1 MTDLLLGE
9 IAALLTAF
17 CWSFTALSFEA
28 AGKRIGSL
36 NVNFLRLSLAFIFL
50 SLFNGIVSRQFF
62 PKDVSAHAWLWL
74 SVSGL
79 TGFVIGDF
87 FLFKAY
93 VVVGARIS
101 MLIMSLVPPI
111 TALIGWLFLDE
122 TMNFK
127 EIVAMIMTISGVA
140 LVVLERNT
148 DNGALK
154 FSHPLSGIL
163 FAFGGAVGQAIGLI
177 FSKYGMGNYNAFVA
191 TQIRVITGVIGFG
204 IILIILKR
212 MPQLAQAVRNRPA
225 MKYTTIGAFFG
236 PFLGVSLSL
245 LAVQHTAT
253 GIASTIMA
261 IVPVL
266 IIPLAILIKKE
277 RTTLKE
283 IVGAAI
289 AVGGVSIYFIV

>member
-1 MTDLLLGE
+1 MTDLLMGE

-17 CWSFTALSFEA
+17 CWSFTSLSFEA
-28 AGKRIGSL
+28 AGKRIGPL
-36 NVNFLRLSLAFIFL
+36 NVNFLRLALAFIFL
-50 SLFNGIVSRQFF
+50 TLFNGIFRHQFLPVSVSRQ
-62 PKDVSAHAWLWL
+62 AWFWL
-74 SVSGL
+74 SLSGL
-79 TGFVIGDF
+79 VGFVIGDF
-87 FLFKAY
+87 FLFNAY

-122 TMNFK
+122 IMDFR
-127 EIVAMIMTISGVA
+127 EIVAMIVTISGVA

-148 DNGALK
+148 VNGSLK
-154 FSHPLSGIL
+154 FSHPMSGIL
-163 FAFGGAVGQAIGLI
+163 FAFGGAVGQAVGLI
-177 FSKYGMGNYNAFVA
+177 FSKYGMGDYNAFAA

-204 IILIILKR
+204 LILVILRRLPK
-212 MPQLAQAVRNRPA
+212 LAQAIRNRAA
-225 MKYTTIGAFFG
+225 MKYTSIGAFFG

-266 IIPLAILIKKE
+266 IIPLAILIQKE
-277 RTTLKE
+277 RVTFKE
-283 IVGAAI
+283 ILGAII
-289 AVGGVSIYFIV
+289 AVGGVSLYFIV